1 MSQVPYLVNLTLFR
15 RRGRMTKVQRAKRAV
30 IDSLWQPPRRA
41 LIDRSKEVFRDIINL
56 YLNRGTLSPFTLH
69 TDEKTEYVVAL
80 KELPEVR
87 HLSNLGVFTHRRTS
101 SRAARTRTN
110 PLFPVNYL
118 DREIRKNSAAHVR
131 ETVRA
136 DREANMTITRMA
148 ILLGHHTFRKPFRIR
163 GDKPDAN
170 AETHAE
176 KAGLIDGI
184 EDRKSLQEL
193 YTERHVWSHQLL
205 KARWCRRIW
214 KMEEENPPVVDF
226 IAGCVKAKGQPG
238 RFYRAAHLVA

>member
-1 MSQVPYLVNLTLFR
+1 
-15 RRGRMTKVQRAKRAV
+15 MTKTQRAKQAV
-30 IDSLWQPPRRA
+30 IDSLWRPPRRA
-41 LIDRSKEVFRDIINL
+41 LIDRSKEAFREIFSL

-80 KELPEVR
+80 KELPEAR
-87 HLSNLGVFTHRRTS
+87 HLSEIGVFTHRRTN
-101 SRAARTRTN
+101 SRSARTKTN

-163 GDKPDAN
+163 GDKPETGT
-170 AETHAE
+170 ETHAE
-176 KAGLIDGI
+176 KAGLIGGI
-184 EDRKSLQEL
+184 EDRKKFHAL
-193 YTERHVWSHQLL
+193 YTERYLWSHQLL
-205 KARWCRRIW
+205 KASWCRRIW
-214 KMEEENPPVVDF
+214 QMEEKNPPVVDF
-226 IAGCVKAKGQPG
+226 ARGCVKAKGQPG
-238 RFYRAAHLVA
+238 WFYRAAHLVA